1 MAVIGPGE
9 PGGMMA
15 EINVT
20 PFVDVMLVLLVIFMV
35 TAPLMVTGMQV
46 ELPQAEAPALE
57 STEQQMVLTVSAEGL
72 YYINETEIKIEA
84 LEEKLTAIANANPR
98 QEVFVK
104 ADGSVPYEKVAQ
116 LIAAARGAGIPRVG
130 LVTQPAAGSP

>member
-1 MAVIGPGE
+1 MALIGPNE
-9 PGGMMA
+9 PGGMMS

-46 ELPQAEAPALE
+46 ELPQAEAPPLE
-57 STEQQMVLTVSAEGL
+57 STGSQMVLSIDAEGH
-72 YYINETEIKIEA
+72 YFVNETPLP
-84 LEEKLTAIANANPR
+84 LENLDEKLLAIAKANPR

-104 ADGSVPYEKVAQ
+104 ADGTVAYAKVAR
-116 LIAAARGAGIPRVG
+116 LISAARAAGIPRVG
-130 LVTQPAAGSP
+130 LVTQPEAPAP

>member
-1 MAVIGPGE
+1 MALIGPNE

-35 TAPLMVTGMQV
+35 TAPLMVTGMQG
-46 ELPQAEAPALE
+46 ELPQAEAPPLE
-57 STEQQMVLTVSAEGL
+57 STESQMVLSIDAEGL
-72 YYINETEIKIEA
+72 YYVNETA
-84 LEEKLTAIANANPR
+84 LPLENLDEKLLAIAKANPR

-104 ADGSVPYEKVAQ
+104 ADGTVPYSKVAR
-116 LIAAARGAGIPRVG
+116 LIAAARAAGIPRVG
-130 LVTQPAAGSP
+130 LVTQPEATAP

>member
-1 MAVIGPGE
+1 MAVVGPGE

-57 STEQQMVLTVSAEGL
+57 SSEQQMVLTVNAEGE
-72 YYINETEIKIEA
+72 YFINETKIEITA
-84 LEEKLTAIANANPR
+84 LGEKLTAIANANPR

-130 LVTQPAAGSP
+130 LVTQPVTAAP

>member
-1 MAVIGPGE
+1 MAVIGPNE
-9 PGGMMA
+9 PGGMMS

-46 ELPQAEAPALE
+46 ELPQADAPPLE
-57 STEQQMVLTVSAEGL
+57 SSERQMILTVDVEGR
-72 YYINETEIKIEA
+72 YFINETELNEES
-84 LEEKLTAIANANPR
+84 LEEKLKAIAEANPR

-104 ADGSVPYEKVAQ
+104 ADGQVTYNKVAQ
-116 LIAAARGAGIPRVG
+116 LIAAARKAGIPRVG
-130 LVTQPAAGSP
+130 LVTQPEGIAP

>member
-1 MAVIGPGE
+1 MALIGPNE

-46 ELPQAEAPALE
+46 ELPQAEAPPLE
-57 STEQQMVLTVSAEGL
+57 SSESQMVLSIDAEGQ
-72 YYINETEIKIEA
+72 YFVNETA
-84 LEEKLTAIANANPR
+84 LPLENLDEKLLAIAKANPR

-104 ADGSVPYEKVAQ
+104 ADGTVPYAKVAR
-116 LIAAARGAGIPRVG
+116 LIAAARAAGIPRVG
-130 LVTQPAAGSP
+130 LVTQPEAPTP